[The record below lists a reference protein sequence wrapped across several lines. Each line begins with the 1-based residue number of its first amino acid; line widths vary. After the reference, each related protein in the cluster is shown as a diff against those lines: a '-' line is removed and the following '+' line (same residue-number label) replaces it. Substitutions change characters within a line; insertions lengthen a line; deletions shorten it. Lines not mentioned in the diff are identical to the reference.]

1 MGYLVAG
8 VGNVYIDIGHVMG
21 TIIATIIVKKI
32 YQMMQYVVCT
42 LIIAL
47 KDVSYSVCFF
57 LILQSMY
64 TLQILLR
71 LLSSNN
77 LFYLMKAL

>member
-1 MGYLVAG
+1 MGYLVAE
-8 VGNVYIDIGHVMG
+8 VGNVYIDVGHVME
-21 TIIATIIVKKI
+21 TMIATIIVKKI
-32 YQMMQYVVCT
+32 YQMVQYVVCT

-64 TLQILLR
+64 TLQILLQ
-71 LLSSNN
+71 LLCSNN
-77 LFYLMKAL
+77 LFYLIKAL